1 MGIAFK
7 TCSSF
12 VCTLNSTSI
21 VFD

>member
-1 MGIAFK
+1 MGTAFK

-21 VFD
+21 FFD